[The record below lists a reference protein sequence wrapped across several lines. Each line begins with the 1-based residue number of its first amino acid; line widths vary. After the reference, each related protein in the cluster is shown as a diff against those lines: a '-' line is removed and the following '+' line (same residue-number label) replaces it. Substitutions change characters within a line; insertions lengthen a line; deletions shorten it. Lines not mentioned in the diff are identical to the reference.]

1 MRFEWD
7 QTKGESNKKKH
18 GVTFEEARKV
28 FNDPLHLSILGE
40 RFSYFEERWIT
51 VGQAGDRQILVVVNL
66 FFDDDGE
73 EVVRI
78 ISAREATKN
87 ERRQYEGYG

>member
-7 QTKGESNKKKH
+7 PKKSESNKKKH
-18 GVTFEEARKV
+18 GVSFEEARQI
-28 FNDPLHLSILGE
+28 FNDPLHLSVLDE

-51 VGQAGDRQILVVVNL
+51 VGQTSVRQILVVVNL
-66 FFDDDGE
+66 FFDENGE
-73 EVVRI
+73 EVIRI

-87 ERRQYEGYG
+87 ERNQYKIHD